1 MSDTKVVDT
10 GTKELLCEV
19 SERVATVTINR
30 PEKRNS
36 LGDIVT
42 PALRET
48 LLVLE
53 ADPDVGCV
61 MITGTGDAFCSGGD
75 VSGMSGSSSTQ
86 AREKTVDEQVAE
98 LIRKQEALTL
108 RLYELSKPTVAAL
121 PGPAVGAGLSIA
133 LACDLRVASSTAFI
147 LTGFANIG
155 LSGDYGASW
164 FLNRLLGQSK
174 AKELMFLSERVSA
187 EECAALGLVNAVF
200 ERDSFRKDAFAYAHR
215 LANGPTVALSR
226 MKRNINRGAIQGL
239 RESLAL
245 EAEHMVQS
253 FLTEDAAEAIRAFI
267 EKREPEF
274 KFK

>member
-1 MSDTKVVDT
+1 MAEPKTVYT
-10 GTKELLCEV
+10 GTEELLCEV
-19 SERVATVTINR
+19 RERVATVTINR

-42 PALRET
+42 PALREI

-61 MITGTGDAFCSGGD
+61 MLTGTGNAFCSGGD
-75 VSGMSGSSSTQ
+75 VSGMSGSSASD
-86 AREKTVDEQVAE
+86 ARPKTVDEQVAE
-98 LIRKQEALTL
+98 LICKQESLTL

-133 LACDLRVASSTAFI
+133 LACDLRVASRTAF
-147 LTGFANIG
+147 LMTGFRNIG

-164 FLNRLLGQSK
+164 FLNRLIGESK
-174 AKELMFLSERVSA
+174 TKELMYLSERTSA
-187 EECAALGLVNAVF
+187 QECAALGLVNAVF
-200 ERDSFRKDAFAYAHR
+200 EPESFRDEAFAYAEA

-226 MKRNINRGAIQGL
+226 MKRNINRGGAQGL

-253 FLTEDAAEAIRAFI
+253 FMTEDAGEAIRAFI
-267 EKREPEF
+267 EKRKPLF
-274 KFK
+274 KFR